1 MQIKTMFISLYTWP
15 QRTGSNL
22 NVKKIGEKI
31 KKKKTQK
38 VLFQNLHVHL
48 SIIFFYMYIWKEA
61 KSIHQEAKSN
71 GMLEIWVGFSAS
83 FLLIF
88 IY

>member
-31 KKKKTQK
+31 KKKKNTESAISK
-38 VLFQNLHVHL
+38 FTCL
-48 SIIFFYMYIWKEA
+48 SIIYFYMYIWKES

-71 GMLEIWVGFSAS
+71 RMLEIWVGFSTS